1 MRIEAFTFCWNEMTV
16 LPFAVD
22 YWRRYADHV
31 TVFDNG
37 STDGSIEFMQQHSD
51 LITIEH
57 WDIIPCGGGDI
68 NGGCT

>member
-1 MRIEAFTFCWNEMTV
+1 MVV

-57 WDIIPCGGGDI
+57 WDTNNQINEQGDP
-68 NGGCT
+68 TSPF

>member
-1 MRIEAFTFCWNEMTV
+1 MRIEVFTFCWNEMTV

-37 STDGSIEFMQQHSD
+37 STDGSIEFMQ
-51 LITIEH
+51 
-57 WDIIPCGGGDI
+57 
-68 NGGCT
+68 

>member
-1 MRIEAFTFCWNEMTV
+1 MTV

-37 STDGSIEFMQQHSD
+37 STDGSIEFMQQHYSET
-51 LITIEH
+51 LVEKFV
-57 WDIIPCGGGDI
+57 GG
-68 NGGCT
+68 NYLAYLKKYL